1 MIHTDRR
8 GALKGL
14 SLAAAA
20 LWLPWGAR
28 SARASAPRV
37 VAPVGPGGRALRI
50 AHITD
55 VHVQPE
61 LKAGEGFSQCLSKIG
76 DLSGD
81 ERPDVIFN
89 TGDCIMD
96 SMDQDE
102 ARTRLQ
108 WDLWQ
113 KCLKDGPQLPIE
125 HCLGNHDIWGV
136 NKKKSKTTGEETRYG
151 KKWACEI
158 FGMEKPYRRFDR
170 AGWAFIVL
178 DSVLPL
184 DGSYQGRLD
193 PEQMEWF
200 KGELKAIPSTT
211 PIMILSH
218 IPILTVTPFGDDKK
232 SPDKSWS
239 IPISRMMAD
248 FVDFR
253 DLFRTHRNVKA
264 CISGHLHQLD
274 HIEFEGVTYLC
285 NGAVSGAWWK
295 GKRNETDS
303 GYALLDLFPDGRVQ
317 RKYIESGWVPAT
329 P

>member
-20 LWLPWGAR
+20 LWLPWGTR
-28 SARASAPRV
+28 SARANSPRV

-61 LKAGEGFSQCLSKIG
+61 LTAGEGFSQCLSKIG

-89 TGDCIMD
+89 TGDCVMD
-96 SMDQDE
+96 AMDQDE

-108 WDLWQ
+108 WELWQ

-136 NKKKSKTTGEETRYG
+136 NKKKSKTTGEEPRYG
-151 KKWACEI
+151 KKWACEV

-178 DSVLPL
+178 DSVFPL

-218 IPILTVTPFGDDKK
+218 IPILTVTP
-232 SPDKSWS
+232 
-239 IPISRMMAD
+239 
-248 FVDFR
+248 
-253 DLFRTHRNVKA
+253 

-274 HIEFEGVTYLC
+274 HIELEGVTYLC

-303 GYALLDLFPDGRVQ
+303 GYALIDLFPDGRVQ

-329 P
+329 S